1 MTIKDFKIGD
11 EVIYLDF
18 NGRSNVEQAT
28 IKTGYVKYVGRK
40 VVRVGKFKDDEYGYD
55 FVISDSGLCLEVN
68 YNCSCSS
75 RYDLVFRSKED
86 YEVYTKYRKL
96 KTWAY
101 GFDFDRLPY
110 DKLSLIYD
118 IVTQKEKKNV

>member
-1 MTIKDFKIGD
+1 MTVKDFKVGD

-28 IKTGYVKYVGRK
+28 IETGYVKYVGRK
-40 VVRVGKFKDDEYGYD
+40 VVRVGRYKDDEYGYD
-55 FVISDSGLCLEVN
+55 FIISDSGLCLEVN
-68 YNCSCSS
+68 YNYSCFS

-86 YEVYTKYRKL
+86 YEAYIKYREL

-101 GFDFDRLPY
+101 KFNFDRLPY
-110 DKLSLIYD
+110 DKLLMIYN
-118 IVTQKEKKNV
+118 IATQKGKKNV

>member
-1 MTIKDFKIGD
+1 MTVKDFKIGD
-11 EVIYLDF
+11 EVVYLDF
-18 NGRSNVEQAT
+18 NCRSSIEQAT

-55 FVISDSGLCLEVN
+55 FVISDSGLYLEVN
-68 YNCSCSS
+68 YNRSCCS

-86 YEVYTKYRKL
+86 YEMYVKYRKL

-101 GFDFDRLPY
+101 SFNFNGLPY
-110 DKLSLIYD
+110 DKLIKIKE
-118 IVTQKEKKNV
+118 IVDEG

>member
-1 MTIKDFKIGD
+1 MTIKDFKVGD

-55 FVISDSGLCLEVN
+55 FVISDSGLCLKVN
-68 YNCSCSS
+68 FNCSCFSE
-75 RYDLVFRSKED
+75 RDLVFRSKED
-86 YEVYTKYRKL
+86 YEAYTKYREL

-101 GFDFDRLPY
+101 RFDFGKLPY
-110 DKLSLIYD
+110 DKLIKIKE
-118 IVTQKEKKNV
+118 IVDNDS

>member
-18 NGRSNVEQAT
+18 NSRSNVEQAT

-68 YNCSCSS
+68 FNCSCCS

-86 YEVYTKYRKL
+86 YEMYVKYCEL

-101 GFDFDRLPY
+101 KFNFGSLPY
-110 DKLSLIYD
+110 DKLIKIKE
-118 IVTQKEKKNV
+118 IVENDS

>member
-1 MTIKDFKIGD
+1 MTVKDFKVGD

-40 VVRVGKFKDDEYGYD
+40 IVRVGIYKDGEYGYD
-55 FVISDSGLCLEVN
+55 FIISDSGLCLEIN
-68 YNCSCSS
+68 HDYSCFS

-86 YEVYTKYRKL
+86 YEAYIKYREL
-96 KTWAY
+96 KTWACK
-101 GFDFDRLPY
+101 FNFDRLPY
-110 DKLSLIYD
+110 DKLIKIKE
-118 IVTQKEKKNV
+118 IVENDS